1 MNVMDL
7 IAKISLDSSEYDRGV
22 DSAKSKFSGLGGF
35 LKDGAKAIGG
45 LTVGA
50 LKATTAAIGGAA
62 TGIVALTKSA
72 YSAYADYEQL
82 KGGLETMFEDL
93 AWDVEENAKKAFATT
108 GMSANEYMET
118 VMGFSASLN
127 QSLIANEGNIAR
139 AAEVSD
145 QIVNDMADN
154 ASKMGTSMESIQNAY
169 AGFAKGQFNMLDNL
183 KLGYGG
189 TKEEM
194 ERLLADAERISGKT
208 FDISNFADIT
218 EAVHI
223 IQEDMGIAG
232 NAAEEASKTLSGSF
246 GAMQA
251 SWQNLVAGF
260 ANPEAD
266 ISELVSQFVG
276 SATNLLRNAIP
287 VISQAL
293 SGIGQAISEIIPL
306 VAEELP
312 SLIQEL
318 LPPIISAATTL
329 IQSLSAE
336 LPNILSVLVD
346 QIPLVL
352 PSLIQATTVLISAL
366 AGQLPNIISI
376 ISNVLI
382 EEIPKL
388 MSQIQSNIGKFT
400 SGLTSILKSL
410 GNMIIKLLPVILPVM
425 INVAI
430 ELLKSLANGFSQ
442 NASQIIQGIVSVI
455 NVLVQELTNPD
466 TLMTIL
472 ECGLQ
477 ILTALVS
484 GIAENMDLILET
496 CGTLIVNITT
506 FLLEAI
512 PELVISIG
520 QNGAKIVTDV
530 LPKILTSIGE
540 AGATLLLSVSEM
552 LGGWIPDILSKATE
566 VFESIGQGVLDAG
579 DWIWEQVS
587 GLAEDIL
594 GWIGDGL
601 GDVFSI
607 GVDLVHGL
615 WDGITSVGDWIKEKI
630 TGFGGGITDW
640 LKEKLGIS
648 SPSKVTKY
656 FGQMLDAGLVEG
668 VETDATKTFGA
679 IQGVMDDGMDS
690 ISFDPLDMT
699 ANAAISV
706 KGSSKTRTES
716 KIDQLLDLMAQIVNN
731 REEISIP
738 VFVGGRE
745 IDEVFVDSKSRVTVR
760 SGGQVSV

>member
-7 IAKISLDSSEYDRGV
+7 IAKISLDSSEYDSGI
-22 DSAKSKFSGLGGF
+22 DSAKSKFSGLGNV
-35 LKDGAKAIGG
+35 LKSGAKAIGG
-45 LTVGA
+45 LTAGA

-145 QIVNDMADN
+145 QIVSDMADN

-194 ERLLADAERISGKT
+194 ERLLADAEKISGKS
-208 FDISNFADIT
+208 FDISNFADLT
-218 EAVHI
+218 EAIHV
-223 IQEDMGIAG
+223 IQENLGIAG

-266 ISELVSQFVG
+266 ISELVSQFIG

-306 VAEELP
+306 VAQELP

-346 QIPLVL
+346 QIPLIL
-352 PSLIQATTVLISAL
+352 PSLIQATTILISSL

-400 SGLTSILKSL
+400 SGLTKILKSI
-410 GNMIIKLLPVILPVM
+410 GDMILKLTPVILPVM
-425 INVAI
+425 IDVGI
-430 ELLKSLANGFSQ
+430 ELIKSLAQGFSE
-442 NASQIIQGIVSVI
+442 NASEVIGSIFEII
-455 NVLVQELTNPD
+455 NVIVQELTNPE

-472 ECGLQ
+472 DCGLQ
-477 ILTALVS
+477 ILTALVN
-484 GIAENMDLILET
+484 GIAENLPLLLESA
-496 CGTLIVNITT
+496 GTLITNLAT
-506 FLLEAI
+506 FLVSAI
-512 PELVISIG
+512 PDLVVSIG
-520 QNGAKIVTDV
+520 QNGATIITEV
-530 LPKILTSIGE
+530 LPQILTSIGQ
-540 AGATLLLSVSEM
+540 AGADLILNISSIIA
-552 LGGWIPDILSKATE
+552 GWIPDLISGAKTA
-566 VFESIGQGVLDAG
+566 FESLGQG
-579 DWIWEQVS
+579 
-587 GLAEDIL
+587 IL
-594 GWIGDGL
+594 NAW
-601 GDVFSI
+601 
-607 GVDLVHGL
+607 
-615 WDGITSVGDWIKEKI
+615 DWIKKKVMEIGTNVLTTIQAALSTIFEVGKNLVQGLWNGIKDAKDWVLDKI
-630 TGFGGGITDW
+630 KGFGEDVLSGI
-640 LKEKLGIS
+640 KSFFGIS
-648 SPSKVTKY
+648 SPSKKTAV
-656 FGQMLDAGLVEG
+656 FGRFLAEGLAVG
-668 VETDATKTFGA
+668 VEDEAPKAFSDIQDAL
-679 IQGVMDDGMDS
+679 DDGMDS
-690 ISFDPLDMT
+690 LSLDPLDMT
-699 ANAAISV
+699 TNAAVSV
-706 KGSSKTRTES
+706 RGSSKTRTES
-716 KIDQLLDLMAQIVNN
+716 KIDQLLDLMGQIVNN

-760 SGGQVSV
+760 SGGQVNV